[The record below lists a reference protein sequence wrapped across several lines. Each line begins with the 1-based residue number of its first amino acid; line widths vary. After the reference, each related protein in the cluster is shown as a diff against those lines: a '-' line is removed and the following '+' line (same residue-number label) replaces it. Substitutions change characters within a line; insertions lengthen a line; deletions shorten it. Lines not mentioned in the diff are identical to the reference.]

1 MKLSNIYV
9 RYTIQTH
16 EGNGDDTYWA
26 GVFDNVYL
34 HGDGLRDYTQAI
46 CPVYL
51 RLIRTFEC
59 HHKFAAE
66 A

>member
-1 MKLSNIYV
+1 M
-9 RYTIQTH
+9 
-16 EGNGDDTYWA
+16 NGDDTYWA

-34 HGDGLRDYTQAI
+34 HGDGLRDYIQVI

-51 RLIRTFEC
+51 RLIRSFEC